1 MNENAMCYENFKASQ
16 TSGAQSGV
24 GAFDYKVAQKTQFA
38 ATASSADK
46 DNTAAVRSS
55 LALQITDDAFH
66 NTSGMQVSRLDAF
79 LTAPQSSLS
88 LRLHS

>member
-1 MNENAMCYENFKASQ
+1 MCYENYKASQ
-16 TSGAQSGV
+16 ASNVQSAVEFGYR
-24 GAFDYKVAQKTQFA
+24 AAQKTHFA
-38 ATASSADK
+38 ASVSSGDGG
-46 DNTAAVRSS
+46 NTAVRSS

-66 NTSGMQVSRLDAF
+66 NTSGLQVSRLEEF